1 MGKTAIFLNGPI
13 GSGKTTLG
21 RTLARRT
28 GGVFIDGDDYSD
40 PTRPWYCSILGTSR
54 AVVQASQAAFITS
67 DVAVIAYP
75 LGCSTWIFYR
85 RRIEA
90 LGARP
95 VFINLRASYRQIVA
109 PGRLRV
115 FNAAEHARIQ
125 QMIAEGYADR
135 PFADAT
141 IDTGTGTLEDNLQAL
156 LTCLPKN

>member
-21 RTLARRT
+21 RALAQRS

-40 PTRPWYCSILGTSR
+40 PGRLWYCSILQTSR
-54 AVVQASQAAFITS
+54 AIMRANQDAFTIG

-75 LGCSTWIFYR
+75 LGCSTWIFYKR
-85 RRIEA
+85 HIEA
-90 LGARP
+90 LGARS
-95 VFINLRASYRQIVA
+95 VFINLRASYEQIVA
-109 PGRLRV
+109 PGRLRD
-115 FNAAEHARIQ
+115 FTAAEHARIQ

-141 IDTGTGTLEDNLQAL
+141 INAGTGTLEDNLQAL
-156 LTCLPKN
+156 LACLPKN